1 MENKEKNINE
11 VLRNKFL
18 DYQVTPPPAV
28 WENIEKELNTSTI
41 FNTRNIIFAAIALL
55 LIALPITYFSLD
67 NSTNDK
73 QKKLQTVQNSDTN
86 KTSDYNK
93 KSVEKATN
101 TYSTTN
107 NISDYEQELESDQN
121 NNESAETETELI
133 VSTSEVKSTNSSTN
147 NEIVEVRNI
156 KEIKQNTAVE
166 KEDTNLNII
175 TLEEG
180 FVVEKEN
187 PDLINALASI
197 ALQTE
202 DVDISDLPLENNDEI
217 VNKLTDIQKKTTFWE
232 YSILASPEF
241 SLNSMDSVSIMS
253 SYSLGIEPMKYLNN
267 HWFIRSGVN
276 ISYNGDKGFAKI
288 DYMSNDMM
296 GTYDDVVNVT
306 FDSLGGKLITIYHTK
321 TVEVWDSIR
330 HLVVS
335 EITNK
340 YLYANI
346 PALIGYKNKIGK
358 LNWYVYAGPVVGLQ
372 IAKWIDK
379 PMSNTE
385 NISII
390 ELDNK
395 LPLRSTIN
403 YQLWIGGG
411 LEYNLGKRYSLVLEP
426 TYKQYFKS
434 LYDNADYKINTSGF
448 ALRFGVNIKFTR

>member
-101 TYSTTN
+101 TDSTTN

-267 HWFIRSGVN
+267 HWFIRSGIN

-403 YQLWIGGG
+403 YQLWIGG
-411 LEYNLGKRYSLVLEP
+411 VL
-426 TYKQYFKS
+426 
-434 LYDNADYKINTSGF
+434 
-448 ALRFGVNIKFTR
+448 

>member
-101 TYSTTN
+101 TDSTTN

-187 PDLINALASI
+187 PGLINALASI

>member
-1 MENKEKNINE
+1 LENKEKNINE

-101 TYSTTN
+101 TDSTTN